1 MSSGRTLGQLLFSS
15 SSLMSLF
22 LLFSSPPPPSSSHL
36 SAPLSSLSQ
45 EKLTFGPRNSY
56 TVEGLKA
63 NTEYSFSLAA
73 ISSKGIGAFTNELV
87 QRTSQAS
94 TSRLSRIHTVFLRT
108 PTHIPQIQI
117 LLCLFIYLFNV
128 LCREYLGNILSSK
141 RSHTQLVAVHF
152 PQLPA
157 W

>member
-1 MSSGRTLGQLLFSS
+1 MRGRIKEEVKKINPGVQRQS
-15 SSLMSLF
+15 SSLFFFLSDSALMSSF
-22 LLFSSPPPPSSSHL
+22 HSPLVLS
-36 SAPLSSLSQ
+36 SAPLFFFSLSQ

-94 TSRLSRIHTVFLRT
+94 TSPFHWVHTHTHTHTHTLRR
-108 PTHIPQIQI
+108 H
-117 LLCLFIYLFNV
+117 LC
-128 LCREYLGNILSSK
+128 
-141 RSHTQLVAVHF
+141 
-152 PQLPA
+152 
-157 W
+157 